1 MSPQTALRYYPDSRP
16 GIKRAKQGRGFSYIA
31 PDESRIKDA
40 GELQR
45 LKSLAVPPAYENVWI
60 SPHENGHLQ
69 ATGVDARGRK
79 QYRYHPV
86 WTSLHAETKFSSLL
100 DFAEA
105 LPRIRRKIRRDLS
118 LEPGAERFALA
129 AAVAMIDRLSLRVGN
144 PSYARENG
152 SYGTITLKQKHLR
165 LRNGVLHVTFTGKGG
180 KRVRRQLADGRLMKV
195 LAQIRDLPGA
205 ELLSWID
212 SDDQPRC
219 ISSASLNSY
228 LAEAGKM
235 DGLTAKTFRTW
246 AGTVAAFGVAVDGD
260 APTVKAMAAAAA
272 ERLHNTPT
280 VARNSYIHPDVL
292 ALASAPTDLS
302 PRKTIPDLTV
312 LEQRLVAYL
321 RR

>member
-1 MSPQTALRYYPDSRP
+1 M
-16 GIKRAKQGRGFSYIA
+16 
-31 PDESRIKDA
+31 
-40 GELQR
+40 QR

-86 WTSLHAETKFSSLL
+86 WTSLHAETKFSSLV

-118 LEPGAERFALA
+118 LQPGAERFALA

-144 PSYARENG
+144 PTYARENG
-152 SYGTITLKQKHLR
+152 SYGAITLKQKHLR
-165 LRNGVLHVTFTGKGG
+165 LRNGVLHVAFTGKGG
-180 KRVRRQLADGRLMKV
+180 KSVRRQLAEGRLMKV
-195 LAQIRDLPGA
+195 LAQIKDLPGA
-205 ELLSWID
+205 ELLGLID

-219 ISSASLNSY
+219 ISSARLNAY

-235 DGLTAKTFRTW
+235 DGLTVKTFRTW
-246 AGTVAAFGVAVDGD
+246 AGTVAAFGVAVDAD
-260 APTVKAMAAAAA
+260 APTIKAMAEAAA
-272 ERLHNTPT
+272 ERLHITAT

-292 ALASAPTDLS
+292 ALSTSPTDLCTPCNH
-302 PRKTIPDLTV
+302 PRLNGVGTAPGC
-312 LEQRLVAYL
+312 LVAAL
-321 RR
+321 IQSRCNDSKRPAPR